1 MSLRKITLI
10 LFVLFLAATSV
21 AAEEDGKLVIGLVV
35 SDPRDRNVDVE
46 VLNSATDA
54 FFRTKRFRLM
64 ERQRLDKIIDEK
76 GLQDFISALTS
87 NDGSGGIEAL
97 EGVDMIGLVS
107 YTVER
112 TSLGGENIYISTR
125 LVSVLNGEI
134 LHIVD
139 SRREGLYEP
148 STPKQAGDYLF
159 QNVREIFPPEE
170 YIIRLKGKEAIV
182 GMGTE
187 VGLEDGDLLEV
198 IRSGEVIFHPVTG
211 KPLPG
216 EEIVV
221 GTLKISRVG
230 SQMSTCEVK
239 KTEGALQVGDRVRL
253 QEKDQTGFKVFSK
266 VKKVFKRH

>member
-1 MSLRKITLI
+1 MSIRRINLV
-10 LFVLFLAATSV
+10 LFVLWLVATSV
-21 AAEEDGKLVIGLVV
+21 AAQEDGKLVIGLVV
-35 SDPRDRNVDVE
+35 SDPRDRNLDVE

-54 FFRTKRFRLM
+54 YFRTKRFRLM

-76 GLQDFISALTS
+76 GLQDFISVLTNGDS
-87 NDGSGGIEAL
+87 SGGIEAL

-112 TSLGGENIYISTR
+112 NAVGGQNIYISTR

-134 LHIVD
+134 LHVVD

-148 STPKQAGDYLF
+148 STPNQAGDYLF

-170 YIIRLKGKEAIV
+170 YIIRIKEGEAIV

-187 VGLEDGDLLEV
+187 MGLKDGDVLEV

-216 EEIVV
+216 EENVV

-230 SQMSTCEVK
+230 SQMSTCKIK
-239 KTEGALQVGDRVRL
+239 KTDGTLQVGDRARL
-253 QEKDQTGFKVFSK
+253 QSKDQTGFKVFSK
-266 VKKVFKRH
+266 VKGIFKRN